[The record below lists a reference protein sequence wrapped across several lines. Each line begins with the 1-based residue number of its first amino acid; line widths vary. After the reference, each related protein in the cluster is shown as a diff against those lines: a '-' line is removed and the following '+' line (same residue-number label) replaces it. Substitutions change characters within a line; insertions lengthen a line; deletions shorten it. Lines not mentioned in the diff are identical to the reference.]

1 MECLIGIK
9 LSLALLTNT
18 SILGLIVE
26 QLRQTPIARTPISP
40 APKGQA
46 MSALESECLQQLSY
60 SEFGARQDNINQEL
74 EGTCNWVSQH
84 PTYVQWLKKENVTSH
99 AGLLWIK
106 GKPGAGKSVIMKK
119 LLRNIM
125 YEQSP
130 GMYIHVSF
138 FITAHRYNT

>member
-1 MECLIGIK
+1 MECLVGIK

-74 EGTCNWVSQH
+74 EGTCNWISQH
-84 PTYVQWLKKENVTSH
+84 PMYVQWLKKENVTSH

-106 GKPGAGKSVIMKK
+106 GKPGAGKSVIVKK
-119 LLRNIM
+119 
-125 YEQSP
+125 
-130 GMYIHVSF
+130 
-138 FITAHRYNT
+138 NTTKHHA